1 MLLNTQYY
9 DFIYI
14 NFNSTITCMRKAQHL
29 HEFTGIYTHC
39 NYRTLLLLYKSEKND
54 EN

>member
-9 DFIYI
+9 DFIY
-14 NFNSTITCMRKAQHL
+14 NFNSTITCMMKFAQHL
-29 HEFTGIYTHC
+29 PEFTGIYTHC